1 MINSNKPETVIIN
14 HYEAN
19 EYDMKKIPYFFSI
32 LLFFST
38 LCCSIPAYSLEY
50 QWKYVVPI
58 MDNRE
63 TAVQVFDLL
72 NDIIGVYDVT
82 INLDT
87 SSLMLFYDD
96 ERTDEEAIKKVLLRA
111 GFPVEKMMLL
121 KEPREGVMN

>member
-1 MINSNKPETVIIN
+1 
-14 HYEAN
+14 
-19 EYDMKKIPYFFSI
+19 MKKIKTIAFALLLGFS
-32 LLFFST
+32 
-38 LCCSIPAYSLEY
+38 LCCGVPSAYSLEY
-50 QWKYVVPI
+50 QWKYVIPT

-63 TAVQVFDLL
+63 KAVQIFDLL

-96 ERTDEEAIKKVLLRA
+96 ERTDEEAVKKILDKA
-111 GFPVEKMMLL
+111 GFPVTRMMLL

>member
-1 MINSNKPETVIIN
+1 MINDFNGNKNMRKTKSLFT
-14 HYEAN
+14 AL
-19 EYDMKKIPYFFSI
+19 
-32 LLFFST
+32 LLFCT
-38 LCCSIPAYSLEY
+38 LCYAVSAYSLEY
-50 QWKYVVPI
+50 QWKYVIPT

-63 TAVQVFDLL
+63 KAVQVFDLL

-96 ERTDEEAIKKVLLRA
+96 ERTDEEAVKKVLANA
-111 GFPVEKMMLL
+111 GFPVTRMMLL